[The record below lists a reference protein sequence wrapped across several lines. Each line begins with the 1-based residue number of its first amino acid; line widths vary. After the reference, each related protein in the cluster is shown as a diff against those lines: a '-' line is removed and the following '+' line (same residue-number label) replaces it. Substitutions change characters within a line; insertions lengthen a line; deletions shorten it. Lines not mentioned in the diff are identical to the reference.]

1 MIKQVKHSYFETL
14 ERGTPSETGFIQSV
28 DALTQ
33 ALKEEWQARVLK
45 LKEIYSIS
53 QTVEL
58 YTDIAY
64 FANSQYNTTKDQNE
78 YKSDVNPL

>member
-14 ERGTPSETGFIQSV
+14 ERDTPSETGFIQSV
-28 DALTQ
+28 DALTR
-33 ALKEEWQARVLK
+33 ALKEEWQVRVLK

-64 FANSQYNTTKDQNE
+64 FANSQYNITKDQNE
-78 YKSDVNPL
+78 YKSDVNPF

>member
-1 MIKQVKHSYFETL
+1 MIKQVRHSYFNTL
-14 ERGTPSETGFIQSV
+14 ERDTPSETGFIQSV
-28 DALTQ
+28 DALTR
-33 ALKEEWQARVLK
+33 ALKEEWQVRVLK

-64 FANSQYNTTKDQNE
+64 FANSQYNTTKDKNE
-78 YKSDVNPL
+78 YKSDVNPF